1 MAQADFADD
10 RRRVPADCRV
20 TAPHFRRFSQA
31 VDFASSFE
39 EYEQKDKTMVAL
51 PDFDREFTEAPH
63 SFQEPAHLPEQR
75 LIRIDASRVLR
86 GLCGTA
92 LITSTFGVWIV
103 PTGAGDPG
111 MMLIKLVFSLVFVLG
126 WYAVPVPVRRHSDLP
141 EIALD
146 TRARQLRVLYP
157 QPGGRTARVVVHD
170 LDDLTE
176 LSLRDRMLTARD
188 RDGRQIVS
196 LELHDARTE
205 QTLRR
210 ALSLAA

>member
-1 MAQADFADD
+1 QAVSRD
-10 RRRVPADCRV
+10 RRPPADCRV
-20 TAPHFRRFSQA
+20 SAPFPALFA
-31 VDFASSFE
+31 GTFASSYE

-51 PDFDREFTEAPH
+51 PHFDREFTQAPH
-63 SFQEPAHLPEQR
+63 SFQEPANLPEQR
-75 LIRIDASRVLR
+75 LIRIDASQVLR
-86 GLCGTA
+86 GVCGTA
-92 LITSTFGVWIV
+92 LLTSTFGVWIV

-111 MMLIKLVFSLVFVLG
+111 MMLIKLVFSLVLFWAGMLCLFRSDG
-126 WYAVPVPVRRHSDLP
+126 SSDLP